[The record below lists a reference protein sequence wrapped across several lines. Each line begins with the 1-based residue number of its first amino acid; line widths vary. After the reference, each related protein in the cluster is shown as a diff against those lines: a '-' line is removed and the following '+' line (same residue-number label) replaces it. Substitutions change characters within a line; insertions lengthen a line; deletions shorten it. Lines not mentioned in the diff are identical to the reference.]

1 MHASTAHDK
10 RSNERSNESSTEA
23 GNEQERK
30 KQARQGLGVANMSVS
45 DDIGNL
51 FQRFGG
57 NPDRYQEVARDD
69 DAKHAASRWPLL
81 SAVDIAQPEQV
92 PGAGRPA
99 PAMSAVQ
106 ALSTAP
112 ATRPVGGG
120 VFDAGVQPAATEA
133 ATEAADEAKPVSNV
147 RSAAAELSVANT
159 PAAASAEDGNV
170 TLDPL
175 TSALPRSP
183 LFARGHRH
191 AMMPPPVDAARQAAS
206 RFSPPPQAAAA
217 ASDAEATARQPA
229 QPTAGI
235 AAVVAPASPATLRT
249 SATAAATAAAATPTV
264 FAAPAASTVSAADP
278 RAANDA
284 TREAAREPHTGFF
297 ANRKQTFAPAPIT
310 GATET
315 VRAPAQ
321 TEAQRTAR
329 TTAQP
334 QPQPQPQSR
343 PNPLPQ
349 SQPQPAPQ
357 ASAQRSILSGLFAA
371 QPAHETEPSP
381 QPGTRDLTTVFAR
394 LAGAARRDDKNPGG
408 ERS

>member
-1 MHASTAHDK
+1 
-10 RSNERSNESSTEA
+10 
-23 GNEQERK
+23 
-30 KQARQGLGVANMSVS
+30 MSVS

-112 ATRPVGGG
+112 AARPVGGG
-120 VFDAGVQPAATEA
+120 VFGSSVQPGATEA
-133 ATEAADEAKPVSNV
+133 SDEAKLASNV
-147 RSAAAELSVANT
+147 RSAAAGPTAANT

-170 TLDPL
+170 TLDPV

-229 QPTAGI
+229 QPIASI

-284 TREAAREPHTGFF
+284 TREAARQPHTGFF
-297 ANRKQTFAPAPIT
+297 VNRKQTFAPAPIT

-315 VRAPAQ
+315 VRASAQ
-321 TEAQRTAR
+321 TEAQRRTQ
-329 TTAQP
+329 TTA

-357 ASAQRSILSGLFAA
+357 ASSQRSILSGLFAA
-371 QPAHETEPSP
+371 QPAHEPAPSP

>member
-10 RSNERSNESSTEA
+10 RSNESSNQSSTEA

-99 PAMSAVQ
+99 PTMSAVQ

-112 ATRPVGGG
+112 ATRTVGGG
-120 VFDAGVQPAATEA
+120 VFGAGVQPAATEA

-147 RSAAAELSVANT
+147 RSTAAGLSAADT

-170 TLDPL
+170 TLDPV

-235 AAVVAPASPATLRT
+235 AAVVAPASPARLRT
-249 SATAAATAAAATPTV
+249 SATAAATAAATPSV
-264 FAAPAASTVSAADP
+264 FAAPPASTTSAADP

-284 TREAAREPHTGFF
+284 TREAARQPHAGFF

-310 GATET
+310 GAIET

-321 TEAQRTAR
+321 TEAQRRAQ
-329 TTAQP
+329 TTA

-357 ASAQRSILSGLFAA
+357 ASAQRSILSGLFTA

-381 QPGTRDLTTVFAR
+381 QPATRDLATVFAR